1 MKIKDI
7 ARIADRPVITVNPEI
22 TLRRAIEI
30 LVENNIGALPVCDR
44 NNAILGIVSER
55 DLLKTCAIGS
65 GSIDDIRVED
75 VMTRDLVVAVPEDDL
90 EYISSVMNQK
100 GIRHLPVMS
109 GEKLINMISMR
120 DIVNAKLVNFE
131 VQVRML
137 NDYIFGGYR

>member
-1 MKIKDI
+1 MKIKDL
-7 ARIADRPVITVNPEI
+7 ARIADRPVIKVNPET

-30 LVENNIGALPVCDR
+30 LLENNIGALPVCDK

-55 DLLKTCAIGS
+55 DLLKTCAIGPR
-65 GSIDDIRVED
+65 SIDDTRVGD
-75 VMTRDLVVAVPEDDL
+75 VMTREIVVAVPEDDL
-90 EYISSVMNQK
+90 GYISSVMNQK

-109 GEKLINMISMR
+109 GKKLINMISMR
-120 DIVNAKLVNFE
+120 DIVNAQLVDFE